1 MNTETVLI
9 QILENVIG
17 AQNVSRDARFLDI
30 GGNSLNLVEI
40 LKQIKDRFGIAPPP
54 RMFFDKSHST
64 VAAISAEIDSLRE
77 NGRPAVQREDSRSTV
92 SATT

>member
-1 MNTETVLI
+1 MKTEAIVI

-17 AQNVSRDARFLDI
+17 VKNLSRDARFLDI

-40 LKQIKDRFGIAPPP
+40 LKQIKDKIGVAPPP
-54 RMFFDKSHST
+54 RIFFDKSRST

-77 NGRPAVQREDSRSTV
+77 EGRPTVQREDSRPTV
-92 SATT
+92 SAN